1 MDNIIRVFIGA
12 PSDVNPE
19 REIIK
24 KVINNMNKY
33 YRGTGFSKFDLIEV
47 KKDVRSDIGSGLE
60 AQEVIDEN
68 IGDYDLFIGILW
80 KRFGTPTKTHES
92 GTQQEFENALKN
104 GKEVMF
110 YFSKLPVAPDEIDPK
125 QLEKILNF
133 KNDIG
138 DKGFYFEYSS
148 LDEFEELIENNL
160 RILAIE
166 KNNKEPQPT
175 KKFEKEEENE
185 EKSMFELIES
195 TLNNFKEVENDS
207 KELSA
212 LFNSL
217 NEDFENINPPRED
230 NIQSYKIYS
239 NSVADILNELSIE
252 FKDKKNDLLTH
263 YSGGI
268 NGLIESLELFGEYM
282 DENTRQDMKKSI
294 ETHIEVLN
302 TTTKQM
308 HEIIEMF
315 DTIPPMTNKLIRA
328 KGKFIKNIKELQKDV
343 KNLRSLLYKSLIEL
357 NDSSKY

>member
-24 KVINNMNKY
+24 KIINNMNKY

-133 KNDIG
+133 KNDISDEG
-138 DKGFYFEYSS
+138 LYFEYSS

-252 FKDKKNDLLTH
+252 FKDKKMI
-263 YSGGI
+263 Y
-268 NGLIESLELFGEYM
+268 
-282 DENTRQDMKKSI
+282 
-294 ETHIEVLN
+294 
-302 TTTKQM
+302 
-308 HEIIEMF
+308 
-315 DTIPPMTNKLIRA
+315 
-328 KGKFIKNIKELQKDV
+328 
-343 KNLRSLLYKSLIEL
+343 
-357 NDSSKY
+357 

>member
-1 MDNIIRVFIGA
+1 M
-12 PSDVNPE
+12 
-19 REIIK
+19 
-24 KVINNMNKY
+24 
-33 YRGTGFSKFDLIEV
+33 
-47 KKDVRSDIGSGLE
+47 
-60 AQEVIDEN
+60 
-68 IGDYDLFIGILW
+68 
-80 KRFGTPTKTHES
+80 
-92 GTQQEFENALKN
+92 
-104 GKEVMF
+104 
-110 YFSKLPVAPDEIDPK
+110 APDEIDPK

-133 KNDIG
+133 KNDISDEG
-138 DKGFYFEYSS
+138 IYFEYSS

-263 YSGGI
+263 YSRGI

-308 HEIIEMF
+308 HEVIEMY
-315 DTIPPMTNKLIRA
+315 DKIPPMTNKLIRA
-328 KGKFIKNIKELQKDV
+328 KRKFIKNIKELQKDI